1 VTIYHYIQA
10 SIEHADRC
18 EDAFMIFPGNGK
30 APVYS
35 AIDGMGGHQR
45 QTASGEIITGREAAQ
60 MLRSVLIEDL
70 QHLPADVEASRGG
83 LAEQRVIAAINR
95 AHQRVYNEL
104 NLGGAV
110 PIHECVGAVVTVV
123 VACENGQR
131 LLTVQ
136 VGDTRGYLFSVD
148 ELIQLCPDEDN
159 IEHLIR
165 QGAMSIEDG
174 ARVTEILNSY
184 DGINIPK
191 AEGTI
196 TINGQPYE
204 LYLAWRW
211 FMVGNS
217 ALNIPG
223 ANIVINALGIHAAN
237 PQPQS
242 SRIEIAPGDKLFL
255 CSDGLYKNLT
265 EAEIL
270 AGLQQPGDGAARLGE
285 AAYARSQDHSNRRR
299 TPDDITA
306 IIVEF

>member
-1 VTIYHYIQA
+1 MTIYHYIQA
-10 SIEHADRC
+10 SIEHLERC

-45 QTASGEIITGREAAQ
+45 QTASGEMITGREASQ
-60 MLRSVLIEDL
+60 MVRSVLIEDL
-70 QHLPADVEASRGG
+70 QHLPADVDGSPGG

-104 NLGGAV
+104 NLGGAL
-110 PIHECVGAVVTVV
+110 PLNQCVGAVATVV
-123 VACENGQR
+123 VVCENGQR

-136 VGDTRGYLFSVD
+136 VGDTRGYLFSID
-148 ELIQLCPDEDN
+148 EIIQLCPDEDN
-159 IEHLIR
+159 VEHLVR
-165 QGAMSIEDG
+165 QGALSSEDG
-174 ARVTEILNSY
+174 SRVTEILNSY
-184 DGINIPK
+184 DGVNLPK

-196 TINGQPYE
+196 TIGGQPYE

-223 ANIVINALGIHAAN
+223 ANIVISALGIHAAN
-237 PQPQS
+237 PLPLS
-242 SRIEIAPGDKLFL
+242 SRIEVGAGDKIFL

-270 AGLQQPGDGAARLGE
+270 AGLQQPGDGATPLGE
-285 AAYARSQDHSNRRR
+285 AAYARSQDRSNRRR

-306 IIVEF
+306 IIVEL

>member
-1 VTIYHYIQA
+1 MSIYEYIQS
-10 SIEHADRC
+10 SIDHPERC
-18 EDAFMIFPGNGK
+18 EDAYMVFPGNGK
-30 APVYS
+30 APVYA

-45 QTASGEIITGREAAQ
+45 KTATGEMITGRDASQ
-60 MLRSVLIEDL
+60 MVRAVLIEDL
-70 QHLPADVEASRGG
+70 QHLPADVDGSPGG
-83 LAEQRVIAAINR
+83 LAEQRVIAALNR

-104 NLGGAV
+104 NLGGKL
-110 PIHECVGAVVTVV
+110 PLNECVGAVATVT

-131 LLTVQ
+131 LIGVQ

-159 IEHLIR
+159 IEHFVR
-165 QGAMSIEDG
+165 QGLLSVEDG
-174 ARVTEILNSY
+174 ARVSAILNSY
-184 DGINIPK
+184 DGVNTPN
-191 AEGTI
+191 AQGTI
-196 TINGQPYE
+196 TISGQPYE

-223 ANIVINALGIHAAN
+223 ANIVISALGIHANALK
-237 PQPQS
+237 PEAT
-242 SRIEIAPGDKLFL
+242 RIEVGEGDKLFL

-265 EAEIL
+265 DDEIL
-270 AGLQQPGDGAARLGE
+270 AGLQQAGDGATQLGE
-285 AAYARSQDHSNRRR
+285 AAYSRSQDQNNRRR